1 MQRMMEAEIITLNPD
16 PIIGR
21 LIELGFMIEE
31 VIDWL
36 GSDGSTIMA
45 SMLTELEEEEDF
57 FHDVRAIVDPLGGA
71 VNEAGLILKP
81 GLVRRPGLV
90 KRYRGQY

>member
-1 MQRMMEAEIITLNPD
+1 MQRMMEIITLNPD

-21 LIELGFMIEE
+21 LIELGFVIEE

-45 SMLTELEEEEDF
+45 SMLTGLEEEEDF
-57 FHDVRAIVDPLGGA
+57 FSGIGAAGRTLDVRFYIYRS
-71 VNEAGLILKP
+71 EALRIAGWRGL
-81 GLVRRPGLV
+81 
-90 KRYRGQY
+90 QF

>member
-21 LIELGFMIEE
+21 LIELGFVIEE

-57 FHDVRAIVDPLGGA
+57 FHHVRAIVDPLGGA

-90 KRYRGQY
+90 KRYPGQY